1 MKEDLKKELEDAGF
15 MHIHEYVDDCIC
27 GAADPA
33 EKISALQLY
42 QQASEKF
49 HLPGGDGFSCVINC
63 LQKYLDYKFI
73 QRNNHFRFG
82 EELFDAAVEIYRRPA
97 RDDASQYRYIANR
110 KKPHKSKEK
119 KTILEG
125 TRADLY
131 FLLDVAD
138 QNCIAAN
145 RCIEYVTSSRLH
157 LSAVLIQMIER
168 IVDAME
174 QDEIKKRR
182 VCGEIIRKTYMDKNF
197 ADWEI
202 MSIYEYLDMTKRTY
216 YRLRNHGIT
225 LISQTLFGVFAG
237 EQGIA
242 EVYIKGDEI
251 ILPELY
257 KKNKNG
263 T

>member
-1 MKEDLKKELEDAGF
+1 MKDDLKKELEDAGF
-15 MHIHEYVDDCIC
+15 MHIHEYVDDRIC
-27 GAADPA
+27 GDSEP
-33 EKISALQLY
+33 KDRVSALQNY

-49 HLPGGDGFSCVINC
+49 HLPGGDGFSCVSNC

-82 EELFDAAVEIYRRPA
+82 EELFDAAVEIFARPN

-110 KKPHKSKEK
+110 KESSNKVKEGV
-119 KTILEG
+119 LEG
-125 TRADLY
+125 TQADLY
-131 FLLDVAD
+131 FLLNVAD

-145 RCIEYVTSSRLH
+145 RCIEYVTSNRLH

-168 IVDAME
+168 IVEAME
-174 QDEIKKRR
+174 KDEIKKRR

-202 MSIYEYLDMTKRTY
+202 MSIYEHMDLTKRTY

-225 LISQTLFGVFAG
+225 LISQTLFGILAG
-237 EQGIA
+237 EQGISD
-242 EVYIKGDEI
+242 VYIKGSEI
-251 ILPELY
+251 ILPELDR
-257 KKNKNG
+257 KNKNG